1 MSYQCF
7 VVLALLMPA
16 RWSIAQA
23 APSPASIRRT
33 APAEFR
39 GLPVT
44 IRSDLERRRCF
55 IPQPYDAHAASNVI
69 HGAFTAAKVSE
80 WAILCS
86 VRDTSQILIYR
97 FPASA
102 CAGVIDS
109 LERAA
114 DIGWMQAIGNGRWGY
129 SRLLRTL
136 ALRQMRAWKRHV
148 DEHTTSVSIDTPASI
163 DHDAIEQ
170 LFLEKSS
177 EALYYAAGRVHRML
191 RTD

>member
-1 MSYQCF
+1 MS
-7 VVLALLMPA
+7 AH
-16 RWSIAQA
+16 WSIAQA
-23 APSPASIRRT
+23 VPSPASIRRT

-44 IRSDLERRRCF
+44 IRSDLERRGCF
-55 IPQPYDAHAASNVI
+55 IPQPYNAHAASNVI

-102 CAGVIDS
+102 GASVIDS

-136 ALRQMRAWKRHV
+136 ALRQIRAWKRHV
-148 DEHTTSVSIDTPASI
+148 DGHTTSLSIDTPSSI

-170 LFLEKSS
+170 VFLAKSG
-177 EALYYAAGRVHRML
+177 EVFYYAGGAC
-191 RTD
+191 TEN